1 LHGKKNIRKN
11 SVYADQRKTA
21 KKLNYKNQEVR
32 SKKDEV
38 NNNSLFLFLLS
49 SIIYKK
55 MKTAY
60 IVKAYRTAVGKAPK
74 GVFRFKRPDELAAET
89 IQFMMNELPD
99 FDKRRIDDV
108 MVGNAMP
115 EAEQGL
121 NMGRLISL
129 MGLKIEDVP
138 GVTVNR
144 YCASGLE
151 TIGMATAKIQS
162 GMADCI
168 IAGGAESMSF
178 IPMGGYKPTPDY
190 AVAKAGNE
198 DYYWGMGLTAEAVA
212 QQYNISREDQD
223 EFAFNSHMKALKA
236 QSEGKFDKQIVP
248 ITIEQTFINEN
259 GKKETKS
266 YIVNKD
272 EGPRAGTSVEVLA
285 GLRPVFA
292 ADGSVTAGNSSQMS
306 DGAAF
311 VLIMSEEMV
320 KELNLTPIA
329 RLVNFASAG
338 VEPRIMGIGPVK
350 AIPKALKQAGLLLKD
365 IDLIELN
372 EAFASQSLAVIREL
386 GLNPDIVNV
395 NGGAIAMGH
404 PLGCTGAKLSVQL
417 FEEMK
422 LRGNK
427 YGIVSMCVGT
437 GQGSA
442 GIYELL

>member
-1 LHGKKNIRKN
+1 
-11 SVYADQRKTA
+11 
-21 KKLNYKNQEVR
+21 
-32 SKKDEV
+32 
-38 NNNSLFLFLLS
+38 
-49 SIIYKK
+49 

-60 IVKAYRTAVGKAPK
+60 IVKGYRTAVGKAPR

-89 IQFMMNELPD
+89 IEYLMNALPE
-99 FDKRRIDDV
+99 FDKARIDDV

-129 MGLKIEDVP
+129 MGLKVDDVP

-144 YCASGLE
+144 YCASGIE
-151 TIGMATAKIQS
+151 TIGMAVAKIQA

-168 IAGGAESMSF
+168 IAGGAESMSY

-190 AVAKAGNE
+190 GVAKAGNE

-212 QQYNISREDQD
+212 NEFKVSRADQD
-223 EFAFNSHMKALKA
+223 EFAYQSHMKALKA
-236 QSEGKFDKQIVP
+236 QADGKFTDQIVP
-248 ITIEQTFINEN
+248 ITVDEVFVNEK
-259 GKKETKS
+259 GKRESKS
-266 YIVNKD
+266 YTVTQD
-272 EGPRAGTSVEVLA
+272 EGPRKGTSVEALSK
-285 GLRPVFA
+285 LRPVFA

-311 VLIMSEEMV
+311 VMVMSEEMV
-320 KELNLTPIA
+320 KELNIEPIA
-329 RLVNFASAG
+329 RMVNYAAAG
-338 VEPRIMGIGPVK
+338 VEPRIMGIGPIK
-350 AIPKALKQAGLLLKD
+350 AIPKALKQAGLQLKD

-386 GLNPDIVNV
+386 GINPDIVNV
-395 NGGAIAMGH
+395 NGGAIALGH

-417 FEEMK
+417 FDEMK
-422 LRGNK
+422 RRGSK
-427 YGIVSMCVGT
+427 YGMVTMCVGT
-437 GQGSA
+437 GQGAA